1 MMTNE
6 IAWNSPAQ
14 KAQTNDAALD
24 TAQPPSVS
32 PNGHPEN
39 EHRATHTAIIAI
51 VSKTSRNWLF
61 ARKKGTE

>member
-1 MMTNE
+1 
-6 IAWNSPAQ
+6 
-14 KAQTNDAALD
+14 
-24 TAQPPSVS
+24 AQPPSVS